1 MLTCMIEI
9 DDVSRAREV
18 LIGDIPDP
26 LGSVTD
32 HHLLIRPA
40 PAAFP
45 GFGIDAGAERLGGFD
60 CADISRGGLVSHP
73 PAFLIRRGF
82 SEDASHV
89 SLAGARRLS
98 LQSAPPALHFPA
110 DHP

>member
-9 DDVSRAREV
+9 DDLSRAREV

-40 PAAFP
+40 PTAFP

-60 CADISRGGLVSHP
+60 CADLIPGGLVSPRPRCLTGGAVGAQAPHFDP
-73 PAFLIRRGF
+73 SRR
-82 SEDASHV
+82 H
-89 SLAGARRLS
+89 RLS
-98 LQSAPPALHFPA
+98 PCP
-110 DHP
+110 

>member
-45 GFGIDAGAERLGGFD
+45 GFGVDAGAARLAGFD
-60 CADISRGGLVSHP
+60 CADISRGGLVPDRP
-73 PAFLIRRGF
+73 PLLIGPGLR
-82 SEDASHV
+82 EDASQFG
-89 SLAGARRLS
+89 LPGARRLS
-98 LQSAPPALHFPA
+98 RQPSGPAPQCGAG
-110 DHP
+110 

>member
-9 DDVSRAREV
+9 DDLSRAREV

-32 HHLLIRPA
+32 QHLLMRPA

-60 CADISRGGLVSHP
+60 CADISRGGLVSHR
-73 PAFLIRRGF
+73 PAFLIGRGLR
-82 SEDASHV
+82 EDASQFD
-89 SLAGARRLS
+89 LAGARRLS
-98 LQSAPPALHFPA
+98 LSSA
-110 DHP
+110 